1 MNGTKMEVFQNKEFG
16 SVRVVMLDGAPW
28 FSAADVCKALD
39 IANSRDAIAKLDADE
54 KMTVGLTDGHSGAR
68 GGAQKMGFVNEPGLY
83 ALMMRSRKPEAKAF
97 QRWIIHEV
105 IPCIRKHG
113 GYLTESLLEQVLQE
127 PQLIY
132 QLAETM
138 LRERQKNAALEAELR
153 ERFYFLSV
161 RDRTVPKQA
170 LWASAGEDTLRGHF
184 LSDLK
189 ARYEQAEEEDQKRKI
204 AAAARLVTALM
215 DGREAAL

>member
-1 MNGTKMEVFQNKEFG
+1 MTGESEGV
-16 SVRVVMLDGAPW
+16 
-28 FSAADVCKALD
+28 
-39 IANSRDAIAKLDADE
+39 DA
-54 KMTVGLTDGHSGAR
+54 
-68 GGAQKMGFVNEPGLY
+68 
-83 ALMMRSRKPEAKAF
+83 
-97 QRWIIHEV
+97 
-105 IPCIRKHG
+105 
-113 GYLTESLLEQVLQE
+113 
-127 PQLIY
+127 
-132 QLAETM
+132 
-138 LRERQKNAALEAELR
+138 AALEAELR

-161 RDRTVPKQA
+161 RDQTVPKQA